1 MSQNIDPSFNE
12 SPEAKAIRLLNRQL
26 GELQQTIRSLNNTDN
41 PRFKAWRD
49 TTRGVIERF
58 LGKENHHTMRFVST
72 RFFTMTTIGYG
83 EYAPPPGYVSPEDL
97 RAYQEG
103 SATAEQTLKAAI
115 QEIEDF
121 GVHVEEPKPSTGKG
135 RSRSGGISQN
145 FHGPTQINQA
155 IATDSA
161 VQRIG
166 RVGNQTGA
174 DLKELSNLI
183 QQSQDLS
190 PNQVRQ
196 AVADVEALA
205 VEVEKPEE
213 KRNWKAV
220 LDTSQ
225 KILDVA
231 AKAADLAAKLAPYT
245 PTVVA
250 LVENAR
256 HFIK

>member
-1 MSQNIDPSFNE
+1 
-12 SPEAKAIRLLNRQL
+12 
-26 GELQQTIRSLNNTDN
+26 
-41 PRFKAWRD
+41 
-49 TTRGVIERF
+49 
-58 LGKENHHTMRFVST
+58 
-72 RFFTMTTIGYG
+72 MTTIGYG
-83 EYAPPPGYVSPEDL
+83 EFAPPPGYVSPEDL

-121 GVHVEEPKPSTGKG
+121 GVHVEEPKPATGRG
-135 RSRSGGISQN
+135 RGRSGGISQN

-166 RVGNQTGA
+166 RLGNQTGA
-174 DLKELSNLI
+174 DLKELSNLL

-213 KRNWKAV
+213 RRNWKAV
-220 LDTSQ
+220 LDTGQ

-231 AKAADLAAKLAPYT
+231 GKATDLAGKLAPYLS
-245 PTVVA
+245 PVVA
-250 LVENAR
+250 LIEAAGR
-256 HFIK
+256 HI